1 VTSDSV
7 SSGAQRSGDESVLRL
22 GHIEYS
28 NCLPIHAELLRAP
41 GPDLRIVRGTPAAL
55 NEALAAGDI
64 DVAPCSSIEYARH
77 AEQYRILPDLAI
89 GSLGPVRSI
98 RFESTRALGQLGSAQ
113 VAVPS
118 ASATSVV
125 LLRILLEL
133 RYGAPANFVWYDQ
146 ETGAD
151 PIADGAD
158 AALWIGDIAL
168 RRNAPAGR
176 SVHDLGQL
184 WTDWTGLPF
193 AFAVWQTPLPST
205 RDSDLNRLQQAL
217 LASRRRSLRDTE
229 RLADEW
235 ATEFGVD
242 ARMLAAYWRGLQ
254 YDLDPAMQRGLLHF
268 FEHAVSIGELSRLP
282 SLHFVTG
289 GM

>member
-1 VTSDSV
+1 VAPAFV
-7 SSGAQRSGDESVLRL
+7 SSDPKRSGKETVLRL

-28 NCLPIHAELLRAP
+28 NCLPVHADLLRAP
-41 GPDLRIVRGTPAAL
+41 EPDLRIVRGTPAAL

-77 AEQYRILPDLAI
+77 AEQYRILPALVI

-98 RFESTRALGQLGSAQ
+98 RFESTRALGQLSGASI
-113 VAVPS
+113 AVPS

-133 RYGAPANFVWYDQ
+133 RYGSTGSLVWYDQ
-146 ETGAD
+146 ATGVD
-151 PIADGAD
+151 PIEEGAD

-168 RRNAPAGR
+168 KRNAPSGR

-205 RDSDLNRLQQAL
+205 RNRDLNRLQQAL
-217 LASRRRSLRDTE
+217 LASRRRSLNDTD
-229 RLADEW
+229 RLAAEW
-235 ATEFGVD
+235 ASEFGVD

-268 FEHAVSIGELSRLP
+268 SSTRFRSVS
-282 SLHFVTG
+282 
-289 GM
+289 

>member
-1 VTSDSV
+1 M
-7 SSGAQRSGDESVLRL
+7 LRL

-28 NCLPIHAELLRAP
+28 NCLPVHAELLRDP
-41 GPDLRIVRGTPAAL
+41 GADLRIIRGTPAAL
-55 NEALAAGDI
+55 NEALAAGQV

-98 RFESTRALGQLGSAQ
+98 RFESTRPLNSLQGAN

-133 RYGAPANFVWYDQ
+133 RYGVRADFAWYDQ

-151 PIADGAD
+151 PIVDGAA

-168 RRNAPAGR
+168 RRGASEHR
-176 SVHDLGQL
+176 TVYDLGQL

-193 AFAVWQTPLPST
+193 AFAVWQTALPAARN
-205 RDSDLNRLQQAL
+205 RDLGRLQQAL
-217 LASRRRSLRDTE
+217 LASKRHSLHDTQ
-229 RLADEW
+229 RLADDW
-235 ATEFGVD
+235 ASEFGID
-242 ARMLAAYWRGLQ
+242 AHTLAAYWRGLQ
-254 YDLDPAMQRGLLHF
+254 YDLNPAMQRGLLHF
-268 FEHAVSIGELSRLP
+268 FEHAVSIGELSRVP
-282 SLHFVTG
+282 TLHFVTETT
-289 GM
+289 